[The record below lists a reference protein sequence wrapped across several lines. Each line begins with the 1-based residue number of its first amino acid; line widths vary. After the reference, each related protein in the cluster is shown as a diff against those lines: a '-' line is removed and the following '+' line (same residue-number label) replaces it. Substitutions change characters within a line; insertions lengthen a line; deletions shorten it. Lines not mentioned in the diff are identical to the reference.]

1 MTDKADAA
9 LAAQDAEVD
18 RLIEDAMK
26 AEEDEGSTV
35 WPHVQ
40 EDEVSRLRPL
50 LAAAAEME
58 PEDLGPEVGNWHP
71 GLPIESEADC
81 GKAIAWLAA
90 CRREMNEVERRKQ
103 QAIETATKWAHDRL
117 HGVMGLKTRHDGQ
130 EAKILDYAQKH
141 PEVFG
146 GKKTAKFPGGSIK
159 QRERE
164 DGHWRLKDGAEE
176 RRALVAWAQK
186 VNAEGGPCMV
196 KSGEPL
202 PIMNHIQHHLAG
214 LAQKKAAPEAV
225 PGLEWVPPGVDYSVK
240 TGES

>member
-18 RLIEDAMK
+18 RQILDALAEDATKM
-26 AEEDEGSTV
+26 AMASAAIGGDVSEWSARHRQAADEAG
-35 WPHVQ
+35 
-40 EDEVSRLRPL
+40 
-50 LAAAAEME
+50 
-58 PEDLGPEVGNWHP
+58 DLGPEVGDWHP

-146 GKKTAKFPGGSIK
+146 GRKTAKFPGGSIK
-159 QRERE
+159 QRERQE
-164 DGHWRLKDGAEE
+164 GYY
-176 RRALVAWAQK
+176 RRAKGADADALLNWALSEEI
-186 VNAEGGPCMV
+186 ASGGKLTTSHLEIVPDLDAI
-196 KSGEPL
+196 KEYLPYSPGSGE
-202 PIMNHIQHHLAG
+202 
-214 LAQKKAAPEAV
+214 AP
-225 PGLEWVPPGVDYSVK
+225 PGLEWVSPGVDYSVK